1 MTKKP
6 STVTNDK
13 DYSFLSNLLK
23 QLRLVWL
30 LFTDSRIGLLAK
42 SVVPLSLLYTIS
54 PVDFIPD
61 VILGL
66 GQLDDFGV
74 ILLGMTLFIKL
85 CPPHIVEQY
94 SRMLDYGSDAHTDF
108 DNDETVDASYRVVNE
123 D

>member
-6 STVTNDK
+6 SLNDK
-13 DYSFLSNLLK
+13 DISFVSNLLK

-30 LFTDSRIGLLAK
+30 LFTDGRINLLIK
-42 SVVPLSLLYTIS
+42 SVIPLSLLYTIS
-54 PVDFIPD
+54 PIDFIPD

-94 SRMLDYGSDAHTDF
+94 TRLLDYGNNTPTDF